1 MFFMQSNPLID
12 SQIFKLVIAPWIFY
26 WDYFAHACRSSRQ
39 TRSVHIFLW
48 FIWRHT
54 VILKNILYLLITI
67 IHFVV
72 LLKYSNPVGPKQNR
86 RIWYNQWRRNF
97 VTIIYL
103 LSLLTL
109 CLARNVQTNRNR
121 RHSCIPSETTGS
133 SEITYFHIDVTLC
146 T

>member
-1 MFFMQSNPLID
+1 MFYLCKFYLTQSVPLSPLSEHCFYSSRYRRTIVNIKDFRRIYHVFMQSNPLID

-26 WDYFAHACRSSRQ
+26 WDYFAHACQSSRQ

-54 VILKNILYLLITI
+54 VILQNILYLLITI

-86 RIWYNQWRRNF
+86 RIM
-97 VTIIYL
+97 I
-103 LSLLTL
+103 
-109 CLARNVQTNRNR
+109 
-121 RHSCIPSETTGS
+121 
-133 SEITYFHIDVTLC
+133 
-146 T
+146 